1 MEGTIIGGCNWCKCS
16 VGGGG
21 RVATLDTAELPPS
34 SSIIISGGLR
44 FVGNGCGPGGVG
56 KVGCI

>member
-1 MEGTIIGGCNWCKCS
+1 MEGTIIGGCDGCKCS
-16 VGGGG
+16 VCGGG
-21 RVATLDTAELPPS
+21 RVATLDSLEPPS

-56 KVGCI
+56 KVGCV